1 MKHRLLCFLLGI
13 LIAIVADALLYLSF
27 SIGCKSFDIWSWSDE
42 AAGGFAVCFFCIS
55 AFSLVFTQFIEKQ
68 KP

>member
-13 LIAIVADALLYLSF
+13 IIAIVADSLLYLSF
-27 SIGCKSFDIWSWSDE
+27 SIGCKSFDFWSWSDE
-42 AAGGFAVCFFCIS
+42 TAGRFAFLFFFAS
-55 AFSLVFTQFIEKQ
+55 AIPLVFTQFIEKP

>member
-27 SIGCKSFDIWSWSDE
+27 SIGCKSFDIWSWEDGT
-42 AAGGFAVCFFCIS
+42 AGTFAYFFFFAS
-55 AFSLVFTQFIEKQ
+55 AIPLVATQFIEKP